1 MRNKLALILL
11 AALPLAAC
19 QTTEVVATKPVQLT
33 IIQPV
38 DPQPVDLLNVHVNV
52 VTKANVNDFIAK
64 AAKEQGTDN
73 PVFVVLGTKDYQALS
88 LNIAELKRYIEQEQ
102 KIIAYYRKA
111 TAATDPAAKPAQ

>member
-1 MRNKLALILL
+1 MLNKLSLLIL

-19 QTTEVVATKPVQLT
+19 ETTTVATKPVQLT

-52 VTKANVNDFIAK
+52 VTKGNVNDFIAK

-102 KIIAYYRKA
+102 KIIAYYKKA
-111 TAATDPAAKPAQ
+111 TDTTNPPQ